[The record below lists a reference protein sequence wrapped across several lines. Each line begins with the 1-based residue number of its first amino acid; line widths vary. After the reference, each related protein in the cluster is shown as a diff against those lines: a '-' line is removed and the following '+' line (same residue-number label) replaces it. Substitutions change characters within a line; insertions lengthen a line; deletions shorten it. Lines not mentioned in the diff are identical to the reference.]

1 MADND
6 SHTPATTGDDT
17 YRGTNASDSSS
28 GDDHISGG
36 GGSDTIS
43 GGSGNDTITGDAAQ
57 AGQWAYYQ
65 FTYDFSSAHGQAFDI
80 EKGEMVGSGYV
91 DDFAP
96 GTLYNAETGSS
107 GSPEDFGTIYVS
119 TLNVTEGGSYFFGS
133 RSDDG
138 STIEI
143 YDSAGN
149 PVLWDNYDS
158 QGRLT
163 STDQPY
169 MNNDYH
175 QSAATRYGEVDLA
188 SGQSYTIVVRHWENQ
203 GEEVLDIG
211 VNGPDT
217 GGNTMLINDTGM
229 IGTPPDSYNGMSA
242 QGVEGDDVIDGGD
255 GDDTIHGDGGR
266 DTITGGRGNDTID
279 GGSGDDTISGG
290 SGHDVID
297 GGDGNDTID
306 GGSGND
312 TLRGGAG
319 DDTISG
325 GTGDDSIDGG
335 AGDDRISAG
344 TGSDSITTGTGAD
357 FVEGGSFGGDKY
369 TSDIITD
376 FDTDLDIADLSG
388 FFEHASDLR
397 EATTIVDG
405 NAVVRL
411 PDGSS
416 VTFKGVGDR
425 ALLTHENTLVPCFSA
440 GTRVMT
446 PRGLRA
452 VETLERGDLI
462 VTRDHGLRPL
472 AWIGRRRLS
481 GADLHAAPNFRP
493 VLIRAHSFGP
503 GLPARDIRVSP
514 QHRIL
519 TTGAATLLASGHE
532 EALAPACHLLR
543 AQGVERVDAPEGITY
558 VHLMFD
564 DHEVVETEGLWTE
577 SLLPTAPA
585 LGAFAQDARREL
597 VQLFPELAAAPTRGG
612 IPSARPILTKWEAAL
627 VA

>member
-1 MADND
+1 MADNN
-6 SHTPATTGDDT
+6 SHTPAATSDGT
-17 YRGTNASDSSS
+17 YRGTNSGENDS
-28 GDDHISGG
+28 GADTISGG

-43 GGSGNDTITGDAAQ
+43 SGSGDDTIYGDAAH

-65 FTYDFSSAHGQAFDI
+65 FDYDFSSAHGQAFDI

-96 GTLYNAETGSS
+96 GTLHNSNTDSTS
-107 GSPEDFGTIYVS
+107 NPDDFGTIYVS
-119 TLNVTEGGSYFFGS
+119 TLNVDQGGSYFFGS

-158 QGRLT
+158 SGNRT
-163 STDQPY
+163 STNQSY

-175 QSAATRYGEVDLA
+175 QSAAIRFGEVDLA
-188 SGQSYTIVVRHWENQ
+188 SGESYTIVVRHWENQ
-203 GEEVLDIG
+203 GTEILDIG

-217 GGNTMLINDTGM
+217 GGETMLITDSGM
-229 IGTPPDSYNGMSA
+229 IGTPPSSYNGMSA
-242 QGVEGDDVIDGGD
+242 QGVEGNDTIDSGD
-255 GDDTIHGDGGR
+255 GNDTVHGDGGH
-266 DTITGGRGNDTID
+266 DTIAGGAGNDTID
-279 GGSGDDTISGG
+279 GGSGHDTMSGG
-290 SGHDVID
+290 TGDDVID
-297 GGDGNDTID
+297 GGAGHDRID

-312 TLRGGAG
+312 TLRGGDG

-325 GTGDDSIDGG
+325 GSGHDTIDGG
-335 AGDDRISAG
+335 AGDDRIDAG
-344 TGSDSITTGTGAD
+344 TGSDSITTGEGSD
-357 FVEGGSFGGDKY
+357 FVEGGSFGGDDQ

-388 FFEHASDLR
+388 FFEHATDLQA
-397 EATTIVDG
+397 ATTVIDG

-416 VTFKGVGDR
+416 VTFQGVGDR

-440 GTRVMT
+440 NTRVMT

-452 VETLERGDLI
+452 VETLTRGDLV

-472 AWIGRRRLS
+472 AWVGQRHLS
-481 GADLHAAPNFRP
+481 GADLDAAPNFRP

-519 TTGAATLLASGHE
+519 TMGAATLLASGHD
-532 EALAPACHLLR
+532 EALAPACHLLC
-543 AQGVERVDAPEGITY
+543 AKGVERVAAPTGITY

-597 VQLFPELAAAPTRGG
+597 VQLFPELGAAPERGG